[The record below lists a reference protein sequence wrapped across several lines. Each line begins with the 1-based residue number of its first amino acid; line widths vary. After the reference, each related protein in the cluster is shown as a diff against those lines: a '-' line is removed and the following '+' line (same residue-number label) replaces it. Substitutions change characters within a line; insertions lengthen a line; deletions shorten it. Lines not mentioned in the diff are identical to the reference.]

1 MKNQDCI
8 TINRLA
14 MPLPK
19 PKLDENQNEFMTRCM
34 SDNTMVIEYKRN
46 DQRLAVCYVTW
57 RDRSKK

>member
-1 MKNQDCI
+1 
-8 TINRLA
+8 

-19 PKLDENQNEFMTRCM
+19 PRANETQEEFVSRCM
-34 SDNTMVIEYKRN
+34 SDNQMMIEYKRQ